1 MSAPGAPSTR
11 WLRLQ
16 GTFTLRAPLSHIGES
31 ISTITYLSEDA
42 VLQPDGSIEEVFA
55 YSGNAWRGQLR
66 DLAAAYMLDRLG
78 GLRVPLDAFHML
90 FSGGRIG
97 GDQSI
102 NVERARA
109 FRRAIPLIALWGTG
123 IGNQM
128 LPGKL
133 RVENCY
139 PLCTEALP
147 VLAPEHRE
155 RAWQAGSYR
164 GMSYLKSFTRM
175 DDAKN
180 DHLRLHL
187 LGAERDGLPAG
198 DSAQPSLLGGGEA
211 AGTGA
216 RGKAKPKD
224 APADQ
229 MRMTSELLAP
239 GVVLVT
245 EITAENATEVEL
257 GCLVSALHR
266 FSRSPHIGGQS
277 GRGHGL
283 VSLHYDYL
291 DLDTG
296 ETGPFL
302 TVDGGPSLLS
312 PVAAAAQDA
321 YDEYLRQAYD
331 AMLAREGDRIGELL
345 LARGA

>member
-1 MSAPGAPSTR
+1 MSEPTPPASR
-11 WLRLQ
+11 WLRLR
-16 GTFTLRAPLSHIGES
+16 GTFTLRSPLSHIGES
-31 ISTITYLSEDA
+31 ISTITYLSEDYA
-42 VLQPDGSIEEVFA
+42 LQPDGSIEEVFC
-55 YSGNAWRGQLR
+55 YNGNAWRGQLR

-78 GLRVPLDAFHML
+78 VRIPLDAFHML

-97 GDQSI
+97 GEQSI
-102 NVERARA
+102 NVERART
-109 FRRAIPLIALWGTG
+109 FRRAIPMIALWGSG
-123 IGNQM
+123 VGNQM

-133 RVENCY
+133 RVENSY
-139 PLCTEALP
+139 PLCWEALP
-147 VLAPEHRE
+147 MLPPEYRE
-155 RAWQAGSYR
+155 RAATISYR
-164 GMSYLKSFTRM
+164 GMTFLKSFTRM
-175 DDAKN
+175 DDGKN
-180 DHLRLHL
+180 DHLRVHL
-187 LGAERDGLPAG
+187 AGAERDGLPAG
-198 DSAQPSLLGGGEA
+198 DSAQPSLLGGGAPTEPSP
-211 AGTGA
+211 

-224 APADQ
+224 GPADQ

-302 TVDGGPSLLS
+302 TIDGGPSLLS

-345 LARGA
+345 LAGGA

>member
-1 MSAPGAPSTR
+1 MSAPGAPHAR

-16 GTFTLRAPLSHIGES
+16 GTFTLRSPLSHIGES
-31 ISTITYLSEDA
+31 ISTTTYLSEDYMQ
-42 VLQPDGSIEEVFA
+42 QPDGSIEEVFC
-55 YSGNAWRGQLR
+55 YNGNAWRGQLR

-78 GLRVPLDAFHML
+78 VRVPLDAFHLL

-97 GDQSI
+97 GEQSV

-109 FRRAIPLIALWGTG
+109 FRRSVPMIALWGSG
-123 IGNQM
+123 VGNQM

-133 RVENCY
+133 RVQNCY
-139 PLCTEALP
+139 PICWEALTALP
-147 VLAPEHRE
+147 PQYRE
-155 RAWQAGSYR
+155 QAATRSYR
-164 GMSYLKSFTRM
+164 GMTYLKSFTRM

-198 DSAQPSLLGGGEA
+198 DSAQPSLLGGGGEA
-211 AGTGA
+211 GGTGA